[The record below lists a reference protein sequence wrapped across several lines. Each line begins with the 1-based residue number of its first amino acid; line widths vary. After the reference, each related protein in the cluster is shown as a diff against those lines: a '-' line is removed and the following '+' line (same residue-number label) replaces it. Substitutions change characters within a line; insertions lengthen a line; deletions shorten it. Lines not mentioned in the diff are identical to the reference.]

1 MQELYSKDLPHLIN
15 AQLSEEIPSPLR
27 RSSGI
32 LFFMIFL
39 RGTRSL
45 SKLNLSTYMSAFI
58 LLLKKNNTEG
68 RGASVHGLLHAEQN
82 NRQLARYAQ
91 FHCLDLYLWLANF
104 KICLKM
110 LSRWSH
116 CNASM
121 GEKYSD
127 LLVVPKSLDA
137 QGGKL
142 VCLHLPLFL
151 LRPASLRVSSSP
163 WIIEVYIP
171 GHFTYAPQWRGIW
184 SISLHLHLFANQQI
198 EEPNTYKSL
207 VIHALH
213 H

>member
-45 SKLNLSTYMSAFI
+45 SKLNQSTYMSALI

-142 VCLHLPLFL
+142 VCLHLPLF
-151 LRPASLRVSSSP
+151 SLETSKLKSQQ
-163 WIIEVYIP
+163 
-171 GHFTYAPQWRGIW
+171 FTLNYR
-184 SISLHLHLFANQQI
+184 SIYSWALHLCTSMKGDLIDIFAPPFI
-198 EEPNTYKSL
+198 CKSANRGAKH
-207 VIHALH
+207 I
-213 H
+213 